1 MKEALECYLRR
12 PLENAHLGGFSVRLA
27 KHRAGAFIQQRHFG
41 PSALD
46 SFEAS
51 LVWAGKNRSEN
62 GGVARRCQHSQ
73 FASDRASSLFLEPPQ
88 NLLP

>member
-1 MKEALECYLRR
+1 MKEALECHLRR

-62 GGVARRCQHSQ
+62 GGGLRGA
-73 FASDRASSLFLEPPQ
+73 ANIPSSPLIERVLYF
-88 NLLP
+88 